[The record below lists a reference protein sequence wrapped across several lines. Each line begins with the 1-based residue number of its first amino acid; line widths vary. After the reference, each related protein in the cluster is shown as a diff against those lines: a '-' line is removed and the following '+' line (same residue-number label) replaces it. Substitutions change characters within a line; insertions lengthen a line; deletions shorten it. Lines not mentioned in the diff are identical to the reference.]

1 MRLTPDQEQI
11 IENLVDA
18 QGLKIRT
25 LRDDLIDH
33 LCCVVESELSKGQSF
48 EQVLENAVA
57 DLAPDGLIAIQ
68 HQTIFLLNAKRI
80 KLMKQIM
87 YTTGFIGAVTLTAG
101 VTLKLLH
108 MPFAS
113 ELFIVG
119 FLTLFLIFIP
129 LIAFDR
135 YKVALSQTLSVRLKI
150 ISGAVASGIVG
161 LSGLFKLMH
170 LQGADVL
177 LMLGVVAFVLGF
189 LPFYFFTMYR
199 QSIS

>member
-177 LMLGVVAFVLGF
+177 LMLGVVVFV
-189 LPFYFFTMYR
+189 
-199 QSIS
+199 

>member
-33 LCCVVESELSKGQSF
+33 LCCVVESELSEGQSF
-48 EQVLENAVA
+48 EQVLEKAVA
-57 DLAPDGLIAIQ
+57 DLAPDGLMEIQ

-113 ELFIVG
+113 ALFIVG

-170 LQGADVL
+170 LQGADML
-177 LMLGVVAFVLGF
+177 LILGGVVFVLGF
-189 LPFYFFTMYR
+189 LPFYFFTMYK